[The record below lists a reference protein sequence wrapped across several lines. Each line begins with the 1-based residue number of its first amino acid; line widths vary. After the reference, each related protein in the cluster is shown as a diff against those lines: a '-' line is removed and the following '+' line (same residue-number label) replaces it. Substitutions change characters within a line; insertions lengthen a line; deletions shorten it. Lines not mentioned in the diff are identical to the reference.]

1 MFHIFLGKSSADV
14 YSQSVEAAIHT
25 SSNGIRVLIADDNPL
40 FVEMIHA
47 MLTAE
52 GIDVVGR
59 ANDGQEALE
68 QTLTLDPD
76 VTLMDIS
83 MPVLDGI
90 EATRRIREHRP
101 DACVLV
107 LTGSKAVSD
116 VDRARKA
123 GAAAFLS
130 KDHIASELIST
141 ISELAGK

>member
-1 MFHIFLGKSSADV
+1 
-14 YSQSVEAAIHT
+14 VEAAIHP
-25 SSNGIRVLIADDNPL
+25 SSNDIRVLIADDNPL
-40 FVEMIHA
+40 FVEMLEA

-52 GIDVVGR
+52 GMHVVGR
-59 ANDGQEALE
+59 AQDGQEALE
-68 QTLTLDPD
+68 QTIKLAPD

-90 EATRRIREHRP
+90 EATRRIREQRP
-101 DACVLV
+101 NARVLV

-130 KDHIASELIST
+130 KDHIASELVST
-141 ISELAGK
+141 ISELAGR

>member
-1 MFHIFLGKSSADV
+1 
-14 YSQSVEAAIHT
+14 VEAAVHP
-25 SSNGIRVLIADDNPL
+25 SSNGVRILIADDNPL
-40 FVEMIHA
+40 FVEMIDA

-52 GIDVVGR
+52 GMKVVGR
-59 ANDGQEALE
+59 AQDGQEAFE
-68 QTLTLDPD
+68 QNLALDPD

-90 EATRRIREHRP
+90 EATRLIRERRP

-107 LTGSKAVSD
+107 LTGSKAMSD

-141 ISELAGK
+141 ISELAGR

>member
-1 MFHIFLGKSSADV
+1 
-14 YSQSVEAAIHT
+14 VEAAIHP
-25 SSNGIRVLIADDNPL
+25 SSNDIRVLIADDNPL
-40 FVEMIHA
+40 FVEMIEA

-59 ANDGQEALE
+59 ARDGQEAFE

-90 EATRRIREHRP
+90 EATRRIREQRP
-101 DACVLV
+101 NARVLV

-141 ISELAGK
+141 ISEVAGK

>member
-1 MFHIFLGKSSADV
+1 M
-14 YSQSVEAAIHT
+14 EAAIHP
-25 SSNGIRVLIADDNPL
+25 SSNDIRVLIADDNPL
-40 FVEMIHA
+40 FVEMLEA

-52 GIDVVGR
+52 GMLVVGR
-59 ANDGQEALE
+59 AQDGQEALE
-68 QTLTLDPD
+68 QTLSLVPD

-90 EATRRIREHRP
+90 EATRRICEQRP
-101 DACVLV
+101 NARVLV

-130 KDHIASELIST
+130 KDHIASELVST
-141 ISELAGK
+141 ISELAGR

>member
-1 MFHIFLGKSSADV
+1 
-14 YSQSVEAAIHT
+14 VEAAIHP

-40 FVEMIHA
+40 FVEMIDA

-59 ANDGQEALE
+59 ASDGQEALE
-68 QTLTLDPD
+68 QTLSLDPD

-101 DACVLV
+101 NARILV

>member
-1 MFHIFLGKSSADV
+1 
-14 YSQSVEAAIHT
+14 VEAAIHP
-25 SSNGIRVLIADDNPL
+25 SSNDIRVLIADDNPL
-40 FVEMIHA
+40 FVEMLEA

-52 GIDVVGR
+52 GMNVVGR
-59 ANDGQEALE
+59 AQDGQEALE
-68 QTLTLDPD
+68 QTLTLAPD

-90 EATRRIREHRP
+90 EATRRIREQRP
-101 DACVLV
+101 NARVLV

-130 KDHIASELIST
+130 KDHIASELVST
-141 ISELAGK
+141 ISELAGR

>member
-1 MFHIFLGKSSADV
+1 
-14 YSQSVEAAIHT
+14 VEAAVHP
-25 SSNGIRVLIADDNPL
+25 SANRVRVLIADDNPL
-40 FVEMIHA
+40 FVEMIDA

-52 GIDVVGR
+52 GIKVVGR
-59 ANDGQEALE
+59 AQDGQEAFE
-68 QTLTLDPD
+68 QTLALDPD

-83 MPVLDGI
+83 MPVMDGI
-90 EATRRIREHRP
+90 EATRLIRERRP

-107 LTGSKAVSD
+107 LTGSKAMSD

-141 ISELAGK
+141 ISELAGR